1 MPFAANS
8 ARAGAVLPDIGLLGT
23 GRGRQVVPAG
33 LHAWPP
39 RLAGPLGS
47 TRGSQMEPLAVDRSA
62 GVASRRC
69 VLAMLECA
77 AGGLRVPGV
86 VHFLGW
92 VAARKLNDEGRRLP
106 SGP

>member
-1 MPFAANS
+1 MPLAS
-8 ARAGAVLPDIGLLGT
+8 KVRPSRADLPDIGLMGT
-23 GRGRQVVPAG
+23 DVAGRWHLRLQ
-33 LHAWPP
+33 AWLP

-47 TRGSQMEPLAVDRSA
+47 TRGNQMERLAVDRST

-69 VLAMLECA
+69 VLALLECA

-92 VAARKLNDEGRRLP
+92 WRLA
-106 SGP
+106 S